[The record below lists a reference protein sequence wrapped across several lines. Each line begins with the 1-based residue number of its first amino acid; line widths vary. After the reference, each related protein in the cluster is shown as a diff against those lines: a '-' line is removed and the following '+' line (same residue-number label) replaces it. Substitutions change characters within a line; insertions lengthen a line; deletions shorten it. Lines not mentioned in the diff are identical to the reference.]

1 MCTHVYVCARL
12 YIGAYT
18 GWNSSSKLLRI
29 LRHNDTL
36 FRFLFCQTA
45 RELAAA
51 SASLPIGG
59 NMAQSASY
67 DLLGPLLFFIP
78 RIKKDLNV
86 SFALQRVPSSLPPRL
101 APFSSL
107 SSPHGEKDYFRL

>member
-1 MCTHVYVCARL
+1 
-12 YIGAYT
+12 
-18 GWNSSSKLLRI
+18 
-29 LRHNDTL
+29 
-36 FRFLFCQTA
+36 
-45 RELAAA
+45 
-51 SASLPIGG
+51 
-59 NMAQSASY
+59 MAQSASY

-107 SSPHGEKDYFRL
+107 SSWGKRLFQVINIIHI

>member
-1 MCTHVYVCARL
+1 MYTVPIECKEFKELKDGTENGRNLRKGTCFDVRTYVYTL
-12 YIGAYT
+12 YIGVYT
-18 GWNSSSKLLRI
+18 GWNSSKLLRI

-45 RELAAA
+45 RELAAV

-67 DLLGPLLFFIP
+67 DLLGPLLFLFRGLK
-78 RIKKDLNV
+78 RI
-86 SFALQRVPSSLPPRL
+86 
-101 APFSSL
+101 
-107 SSPHGEKDYFRL
+107 